1 MTSEELLQLDLP
13 NKRAELVRGVLV
25 VREPAGFRHGAV
37 VARMTQRFSQFVEE
51 RQLGVVVAAE
61 TGFTLRRDPDTVR
74 APDVAFI
81 SRARCPDPEF
91 ASFAELAPDLV
102 VEVLS
107 PSDRPGEVLAK
118 CADWLDAGSRLVWIV
133 DPGRREGRVYRG
145 DGSVAFIAS
154 TGSFDGEDVL
164 PGFSFTLASVL
175 GA

>member
-13 NKRAELVRGVLV
+13 NKRAELVRGMLV

-37 VARMTQRFSQFVEE
+37 VARMTQRISQFVEE

-74 APDVAFI
+74 APDIAFI
-81 SRARCPDPEF
+81 SGARCPDPEF

-133 DPGRREGRVYRG
+133 DPGRREGRVHRA
-145 DGSVAFIAS
+145 DGSATFIAD
-154 TGSFDGEDVL
+154 TGSFDGEDVM
-164 PGFSFTLASVL
+164 PEFSCTLASVVL
-175 GA
+175 P

>member
-1 MTSEELLQLDLP
+1 MTSEELLQLNLP

-37 VARMTQRFSQFVEE
+37 AGRMTLRISQFVEE

-61 TGFTLRRDPDTVR
+61 TGFTLRREPDTVR
-74 APDVAFI
+74 APDIAFV
-81 SRARCPDPEF
+81 SRARCPDREL

-107 PSDRPGEVLAK
+107 PSDRPGDVLAK

-133 DPGRREGRVYRG
+133 DPARREGRVYRD
-145 DGSVAFIAS
+145 DGSAVFITES
-154 TGSFDGEDVL
+154 GSFDGEDVL
-164 PGFSFTLASVL
+164 PGFRCTLASVI
-175 GA
+175 GP